1 MAERT
6 EALEEHLYS
15 LDLRPAQL
23 RADPLGESWLGEEWF
38 EAVVHEPELRGVL
51 RRFVEEELELYD
63 SVRGQADAFF
73 TARVLEAASPMEV
86 AGAGLAPQYR
96 SWVLASAYALAL
108 GTASMLA
115 LPWLR
120 GQGYASWSALLHEFV
135 SHDLNETSESS
146 VLSFVVAALAIAALS
161 LLAVKGATREVA
173 PPVKR

>member
-23 RADPLGESWLGEEWF
+23 RSDPLGETWLGDEWF
-38 EAVVHEPELRGVL
+38 EAVVQEPELRGVL

-73 TARVLEAASPMEV
+73 TARVIEAASPMEV
-86 AGAGLAPQYR
+86 AGAGLAPRYR

-115 LPWLR
+115 IPWLK
-120 GQGYASWSALLHEFV
+120 GHGYTSWSALLHEFV
-135 SHDLNETSESS
+135 SHDLGDARESS
-146 VLSFVVAALAIAALS
+146 WWFVVVGALAIVAVWLM
-161 LLAVKGATREVA
+161 AVKGAERQESSR
-173 PPVKR
+173 VKR